1 MTSFGEELLT
11 VYDNAHA
18 RLLTRLEGLTDDE
31 YLWEP
36 VPGGWS
42 LRPGAEGVFRAEKTE
57 PDPAPAPFTS
67 IAWRMWHI
75 GVECLDVYVKLAF
88 DKVPVGVGGWPGEAA
103 VWPGTAAEA
112 ITALD
117 TDFARFRA
125 RMSGL
130 DDTALTLGCGPLAEE
145 INVFTYLGLMFRAL
159 DETTHHG
166 AEIALLRDLYRHRA
180 AVGAAQT
187 PVARWS

>member
-1 MTSFGEELLT
+1 VARPTVGSMTSFGEELLA
-11 VYDNAHA
+11 VYDNVHA
-18 RLLTRLEGLTDDE
+18 RLLARLDGLTDEE

-42 LRPGAEGVFRAEKTE
+42 LRPGADGVLRAEKTE
-57 PDPAPAPFTS
+57 PDPVPAPFTS

-112 ITALD
+112 IAELD
-117 TDFARFRA
+117 GDFARFRA
-125 RMSGL
+125 RISGL
-130 DDTALTLGCGPLAEE
+130 DDAALARRCGPLAEE
-145 INVFTYLGLMFRAL
+145 INVFTYLGLMFRAV
-159 DETTHHG
+159 DEITHHG

-180 AVGAAQT
+180 AVSAT
-187 PVARWS
+187 